1 MADCQLVLRYFAL
14 KHDGNIRGSMRSML
28 DRAME
33 ERTKISEA
41 DAHALEEEF
50 KGRFT
55 FLYSLFDGKPFRLPP
70 DDRGRS
76 RVSAALYD
84 ASMVAAD
91 KLWSQKDKL
100 ERDKQGVLARMEAVL
115 HNHDQLTILTGQR
128 NTAEA
133 VRSRITLMKEI
144 LEPSV

>member
-1 MADCQLVLRYFAL
+1 
-14 KHDGNIRGSMRSML
+14 
-28 DRAME
+28 ME
-33 ERTKISEA
+33 QRTKISEA
-41 DAHALEEEF
+41 DARILEEEF

-55 FLYSLFDGKPFRLPP
+55 FLYSLFGGKPFRLPP

-100 ERDKQGVLARMEAVL
+100 EKDKQGVQTRMAAAL
-115 HNHDQLTILTGQR
+115 HNHGQLTILTGQG

-144 LEPSV
+144 LEPAA